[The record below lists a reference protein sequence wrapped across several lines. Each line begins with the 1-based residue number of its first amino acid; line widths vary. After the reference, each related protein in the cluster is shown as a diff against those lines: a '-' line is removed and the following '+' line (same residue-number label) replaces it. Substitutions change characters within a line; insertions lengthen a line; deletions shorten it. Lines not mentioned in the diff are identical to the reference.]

1 MVTAGLAT
9 CTSCVGP
16 SSFLSVSVARMRSIL
31 TLRRT
36 PYIGHSEPL
45 PRADPLLPWRP
56 RLGRDGPRDAQ
67 RGDAW
72 RRRLQAVHAAPGGP
86 DQRGAGEQR
95 AVLAD
100 LAVRRLV
107 KVGVVAAGD
116 ERA

>member
-31 TLRRT
+31 TLRRA

-45 PRADPLLPWRP
+45 PRAEPLL
-56 RLGRDGPRDAQ
+56 AQ
-67 RGDAW
+67 

-116 ERA
+116 ERAG